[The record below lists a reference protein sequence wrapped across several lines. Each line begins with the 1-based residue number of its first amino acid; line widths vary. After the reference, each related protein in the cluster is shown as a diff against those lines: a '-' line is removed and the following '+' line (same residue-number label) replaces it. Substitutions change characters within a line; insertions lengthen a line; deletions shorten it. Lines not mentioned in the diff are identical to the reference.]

1 MESKIIEVR
10 VIRSETRGERA
21 ERYMTYV
28 GIAAGALAAALFAV
42 LLIITIAAAVRGS
55 TERPTP
61 EAIQTGSQT
70 TVKMVQALPDAPDML
85 EHTVNQV
92 TQTGKAAAARVDEGQ
107 SQYGT
112 ESRYDTITDEERD
125 LIAGIVWLEAGNQ
138 PFEGQQA
145 VAEVIL
151 NRRAAENFPDTIA
164 GVIHQEDPVQFTTA
178 KNLAIAQPGEEQYE
192 AVEAA
197 LTGEAV
203 VDWDVVYF
211 GRSPQNDN
219 LFAKIGDHYF
229 CRQYDWYYE
238 SEG

>member
-10 VIRSETRGERA
+10 VIRAETRGHRA

-28 GIAAGALAAALFAV
+28 GIIAGALAAALFAV
-42 LLIITIAAAVRGS
+42 LLIITIVAAVRGS

-61 EAIQTGSQT
+61 EAIQAESQT

-85 EHTVNQV
+85 EHTV

-112 ESRYDTITDEERD
+112 ESRYDHITDEERD

-203 VDWDVVYF
+203 VDRDVVYF

-229 CRQYDWYYE
+229 CRQYDWYYG